1 MLGCK
6 ECSVSGTLTSIVLL
20 KTMLFWNKDR
30 WNRRRWLYVDPRWT
44 MWYVHKNILGTRRD
58 AELPGSSGCCQE
70 GNNAMVKKKVV
81 LKTTC
86 RSSQGTPFT
95 VRKTVCYECLKEIFY
110 GEHAR
115 AEWKKNHVGVSG
127 KLRSVSERYRV
138 VWLCGICIDNY
149 CTLNKLK
156 W

>member
-1 MLGCK
+1 
-6 ECSVSGTLTSIVLL
+6 
-20 KTMLFWNKDR
+20 
-30 WNRRRWLYVDPRWT
+30 

-81 LKTTC
+81 LKTI
-86 RSSQGTPFT
+86 
-95 VRKTVCYECLKEIFY
+95 CYECLKEIFY

-115 AEWKKNHVGVSG
+115 AEWKKNRG
-127 KLRSVSERYRV
+127 V

>member
-1 MLGCK
+1 
-6 ECSVSGTLTSIVLL
+6 
-20 KTMLFWNKDR
+20 
-30 WNRRRWLYVDPRWT
+30 

-58 AELPGSSGCCQE
+58 E
-70 GNNAMVKKKVV
+70 MVKKKVV
-81 LKTTC
+81 LKI
-86 RSSQGTPFT
+86 
-95 VRKTVCYECLKEIFY
+95 VCYECLKEIFY

-115 AEWKKNHVGVSG
+115 AEWKKNRVGVSG
-127 KLRSVSERYRV
+127 KLRSVSELQKSSVRCQEDTMSGRYRV